1 MFSVYSELKVRIEDA
16 NVGDPEKVV
25 DIIFQDDYDYS
36 FDDPHGRSTKVG
48 IRKDYTVTQIAQ
60 HPNFDPVRLSDN
72 IAVLKLEKAINLD
85 AGDDQVNA
93 VCMPNCNDMFD
104 NTFNNGTGV
113 RCWVAGW
120 GNETDRMYQRKID
133 IPMYPDRADC
143 ERKIN
148 KALNDL
154 GYPDIEL
161 HPGKNFDLFYSCIG

>member
-1 MFSVYSELKVRIEDA
+1 MDEVFFFDSELKVRIEDA

-25 DIIFQDDYDYS
+25 DIIFQDVYDYS

-113 RCWVAGW
+113 RCWVAGKSFNI
-120 GNETDRMYQRKID
+120 GQ
-133 IPMYPDRADC
+133 
-143 ERKIN
+143 
-148 KALNDL
+148 
-154 GYPDIEL
+154 
-161 HPGKNFDLFYSCIG
+161 HLF